1 MKLRSLFRASAI
13 VVCASLLLFVDR
25 PTTRFPS
32 RPYQAPEFE
41 LLDLNGNQV
50 HLSDF
55 RGKAVVLNFWASWCA
70 PCRRELPWLMDF
82 QKEYGPRGLQ
92 IIGVSMDGG
101 GRDAIA
107 PFVRRTGIN
116 YVVLLGDN
124 HVSSLYGGL
133 DVLPTTY
140 YISPHGDVIAF
151 VNGVISKSEI
161 ERDIKQVL
169 RSGVRNEQT

>member
-1 MKLRSLFRASAI
+1 M
-13 VVCASLLLFVDR
+13 
-25 PTTRFPS
+25 
-32 RPYQAPEFE
+32 
-41 LLDLNGNQV
+41 DL
-50 HLSDF
+50 
-55 RGKAVVLNFWASWCA
+55 
-70 PCRRELPWLMDF
+70 

-92 IIGVSMDGG
+92 IIGVSMDDG

-140 YISPHGDVIAF
+140 YISPHGDVVAF
-151 VNGVISKSEI
+151 VNGEISKSEI
-161 ERDIKQVL
+161 ERDIKQEL
-169 RSGVRNEQT
+169 RSGVKN

>member
-1 MKLRSLFRASAI
+1 
-13 VVCASLLLFVDR
+13 
-25 PTTRFPS
+25 
-32 RPYQAPEFE
+32 
-41 LLDLNGNQV
+41 
-50 HLSDF
+50 
-55 RGKAVVLNFWASWCA
+55 
-70 PCRRELPWLMDF
+70 MDF

-92 IIGVSMDGG
+92 IIGVSMDDG

-107 PFVRRTGIN
+107 PVVRRTGIN

-151 VNGVISKSEI
+151 VSGVISESEV

-169 RSGVRNEQT
+169 GSGANN

>member
-1 MKLRSLFRASAI
+1 
-13 VVCASLLLFVDR
+13 
-25 PTTRFPS
+25 
-32 RPYQAPEFE
+32 
-41 LLDLNGNQV
+41 
-50 HLSDF
+50 
-55 RGKAVVLNFWASWCA
+55 
-70 PCRRELPWLMDF
+70 
-82 QKEYGPRGLQ
+82 
-92 IIGVSMDGG
+92 MDGG

-140 YISPHGDVIAF
+140 YIPPHGDAIAF
-151 VNGVISKSEI
+151 VKGVISKSEI

-169 RSGVRNEQT
+169 RSGVRN

>member
-1 MKLRSLFRASAI
+1 
-13 VVCASLLLFVDR
+13 
-25 PTTRFPS
+25 
-32 RPYQAPEFE
+32 
-41 LLDLNGNQV
+41 
-50 HLSDF
+50 
-55 RGKAVVLNFWASWCA
+55 
-70 PCRRELPWLMDF
+70 
-82 QKEYGPRGLQ
+82 
-92 IIGVSMDGG
+92 MDGG

-107 PFVRRTGIN
+107 PLVRRTGIN